1 MRNKKYKIT
10 LELTCEAEDGPWL
23 SNKWFECDLMQEIEC
38 CIELYTLESI
48 KIEEV
53 NNDATGKQS

>member
-1 MRNKKYKIT
+1 MSNKKYKIT

-23 SNKWFECDLMQEIEC
+23 SNKWFERDLMQEIGC
-38 CIELYTLESI
+38 CSELYELESI

-53 NNDATGKQS
+53 NSDVTGK